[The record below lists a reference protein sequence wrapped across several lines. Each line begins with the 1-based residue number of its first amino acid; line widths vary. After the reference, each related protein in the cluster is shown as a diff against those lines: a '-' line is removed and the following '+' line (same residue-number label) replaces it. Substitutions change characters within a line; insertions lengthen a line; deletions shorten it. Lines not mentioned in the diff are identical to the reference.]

1 MKIIFMGTPAFAA
14 CSLQKLIDEGYE
26 IPLVVTQPDRKG
38 NRNKMILSEVKKLAL
53 ENGLRTAQPVRIK
66 KEPDIVEQIAS
77 IEPDLIV
84 VAAFGQILP
93 KSVLDIPKLGC
104 INVHGSLLPKLRG
117 ASPMQ
122 AAVLE
127 GLDESGVTIMR
138 MAEGLDTGDMISR
151 RACDIKG
158 MDFTEVSE
166 TLAEAGAELL
176 AETIPHIADGSAEYE
191 PQDDSEASYAGII
204 RKTDGFTS
212 FDEPAEV
219 IERKIR
225 AFIEWP
231 SCYSYIDGQQVKFYK
246 AEVIDEAADGEPGT
260 VSGISKSSYTINCR
274 SGKLRILEQQ
284 LQGKKRMSAGDFMR
298 GHKLS
303 IGDRFGTEEGL

>member
-1 MKIIFMGTPAFAA
+1 
-14 CSLQKLIDEGYE
+14 
-26 IPLVVTQPDRKG
+26 
-38 NRNKMILSEVKKLAL
+38 
-53 ENGLRTAQPVRIK
+53 
-66 KEPDIVEQIAS
+66 
-77 IEPDLIV
+77 
-84 VAAFGQILP
+84 
-93 KSVLDIPKLGC
+93 
-104 INVHGSLLPKLRG
+104 
-117 ASPMQ
+117 
-122 AAVLE
+122 
-127 GLDESGVTIMR
+127 
-138 MAEGLDTGDMISR
+138 
-151 RACDIKG
+151 

-166 TLAEAGAELL
+166 TLAKAGAELL